1 MSGFETISQGI
12 LLTFALVVILMPSF
26 IRLLRRFGMGKRV
39 RVDGPETHY
48 VKEGTPSMGGLL
60 IIAAINDGAGGKSAA
75 RERWCSRSC
84 PAAST
89 GWSATTCPPRQS
101 SGR

>member
-60 IIAAINDGAGGKSAA
+60 IIGDDAAPAIRSERDLGGDAHATLVERA
-75 RERWCSRSC
+75 RRY
-84 PAAST
+84 
-89 GWSATTCPPRQS
+89 
-101 SGR
+101 